1 MRVFITL
8 LALVTAPFLAS
19 VSQEPAG
26 SPSRTDNDAVR
37 HSEAGKVEDQDNDDG
52 DAHCW
57 SGEHDAAWATHSQG
71 HGHHWAKGHAKH
83 ACAPLPPPSTTCTVG
98 TGMAEIDGMSWSDVN
113 GNTWQD
119 NPVSEPGQAGWTIE
133 LICGGTVVATRVTG
147 DGTTAPLGTYAFKD
161 LSDGTYLVCEVEPPH
176 TGWGQTSPMTARA
189 CAPFDLSPSGLTWS
203 SAGRTPTGY
212 GYTVVVPPGLVA
224 PQTWLANDFGNKT
237 P

>member
-1 MRVFITL
+1 MRVLVTL

-26 SPSRTDNDAVR
+26 QSSVQLPEAANYGQCVASEHSNAPSHTWRGTGNGQHLAN
-37 HSEAGKVEDQDNDDG
+37 G
-52 DAHCW
+52 
-57 SGEHDAAWATHSQG
+57 
-71 HGHHWAKGHAKH
+71 WAKQAQRAD
-83 ACAPLPPPSTTCTVG
+83 ACGAPPPPPSTTCTIG
-98 TGMAEIDGMSWSDVN
+98 TGGMGEIAGMSWWDVN

>member
-1 MRVFITL
+1 
-8 LALVTAPFLAS
+8 
-19 VSQEPAG
+19 
-26 SPSRTDNDAVR
+26 
-37 HSEAGKVEDQDNDDG
+37 
-52 DAHCW
+52 
-57 SGEHDAAWATHSQG
+57 
-71 HGHHWAKGHAKH
+71 
-83 ACAPLPPPSTTCTVG
+83 
-98 TGMAEIDGMSWSDVN
+98 MAEIDGMSWSDVN

-119 NPVSEPGQAGWTIE
+119 NPVSEPGQAGWTIA
-133 LICGGTVVATRVTG
+133 LSCGGAVVATTVT
-147 DGTTAPLGTYAFKD
+147 DALGNYSFLK
-161 LSDGTYLVCEVEPPH
+161 LSDGNYLVCEVEPPH

>member
-1 MRVFITL
+1 MRVLITL

-71 HGHHWAKGHAKH
+71 PGHHRAKGPAKH
-83 ACAPLPPPSTTCTVG
+83 ACA
-98 TGMAEIDGMSWSDVN
+98 
-113 GNTWQD
+113 
-119 NPVSEPGQAGWTIE
+119 
-133 LICGGTVVATRVTG
+133 
-147 DGTTAPLGTYAFKD
+147 
-161 LSDGTYLVCEVEPPH
+161 PPH

-203 SAGRTPTGY
+203 SAGRTPKGY

>member
-1 MRVFITL
+1 MRVLVTL

-19 VSQEPAG
+19 VAQQPPG
-26 SPSRTDNDAVR
+26 NSPCWT
-37 HSEAGKVEDQDNDDG
+37 VEHG
-52 DAHCW
+52 
-57 SGEHDAAWATHSQG
+57 AARDIHSQG
-71 HGHHWAKGHAKH
+71 QGHHWAWGHAKH
-83 ACAPLPPPSTTCTVG
+83 ACDASPPPTTCIVG
-98 TGMAEIDGMSWSDVN
+98 TGLANIAGMSWWDVN